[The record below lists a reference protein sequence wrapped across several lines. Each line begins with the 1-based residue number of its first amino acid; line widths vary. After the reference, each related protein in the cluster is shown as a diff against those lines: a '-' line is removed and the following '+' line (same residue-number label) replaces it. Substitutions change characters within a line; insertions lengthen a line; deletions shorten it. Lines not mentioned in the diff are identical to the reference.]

1 MSTIKDVARLAKV
14 SPAIVSRIIN
24 EDDTLSIRKETE
36 ERVRAAI
43 KQLGYRPN
51 LMARALRVKETKVI
65 AMVIAD
71 ISNPY
76 FPELVKGAQRAAT
89 QRDFILTL
97 FDTEEDIENE
107 RKYIE
112 VISDRQMDGIILTS
126 VYVEDETLRI
136 VDNAGMPYAL
146 IQRMADYKNGLG
158 VKVDDVRGSSM
169 AVQHLIDYGHKKI
182 GNISGLSYT
191 DPGRNRLKGYK
202 ETLKKNGIDMV
213 PGYIVEADF
222 TEAGGY
228 TAMKKIL
235 ELASPPSAVVVGN
248 DLMALGAMEA
258 VKDSGL
264 SIPDDISIVGFD
276 DIWVARKTNPSLT
289 TVRADLYNMGYIAC
303 KLLIQKILGE
313 RIENENIMID
323 VELVVRES
331 TKAIQ

>member
-1 MSTIKDVARLAKV
+1 MSTIKDVAKLAKV

-51 LMARALRVKETKVI
+51 LMARALRVKETRVI

-76 FPELVKGAQRAAT
+76 FPELVKGAQKAAT
-89 QRDFILTL
+89 ERDFILTL

-107 RKYIE
+107 KKFIE

-126 VYVEDETLRI
+126 VYIEDEIIRF
-136 VDNAGMPYAL
+136 VNKSGMPYVL
-146 IQRMADYKNGLG
+146 IQRMADNANGLC

-169 AVQHLIDYGHKKI
+169 AVQHLVDYGHTRI
-182 GNISGLSYT
+182 ANICGLLYT
-191 DPGRNRLKGYK
+191 DPGINRLEGYRK
-202 ETLKKNGIDMV
+202 TLEKNNIDYNSDYVM
-213 PGYIVEADF
+213 ESDF

-235 ELASPPSAVVVGN
+235 ALPNPPSAVVVAN

-258 VKDSGL
+258 VKDSGM
-264 SIPDDISIVGFD
+264 SIPDDISLAGFD
-276 DIWVARKTNPSLT
+276 DIWVARKTNPTLT
-289 TVRADLYNMGYIAC
+289 TIRADLYNMGYVAC
-303 KLLIQKILGE
+303 KLLIKKILGE
-313 RIENENIMID
+313 RIENENIIID
-323 VELVVRES
+323 VGLVVRES
-331 TKAIQ
+331 TKVKK